1 VTDERLRIAA
11 MATAAA
17 VALAVVLPDW
27 YALDDYTPDGWDATW
42 WARAAALLALAN
54 LLLLRYGAVP
64 ARVAAA
70 IAGAIVLLV
79 AARVAF
85 PPDFGLDFSGLTVPV
100 ERRPGCWA
108 ALALALT
115 HLAATALPAFRAG
128 APGAS
133 AAAP

>member
-1 VTDERLRIAA
+1 MPADRLRLAA

-17 VALAVVLPDW
+17 IALAVVLPDW

-42 WARAAALLALAN
+42 WARVAALLALAN
-54 LLLLRYGAVP
+54 LVLLRYGAP
-64 ARVAAA
+64 ARIVAAV
-70 IAGAIVLLV
+70 AGAIVLLIAV
-79 AARVAF
+79 RVAF

-100 ERRPGCWA
+100 ERRAGCWLA
-108 ALALALT
+108 LLLALA
-115 HLAATALPAFRAG
+115 HLAAAALPALRAG